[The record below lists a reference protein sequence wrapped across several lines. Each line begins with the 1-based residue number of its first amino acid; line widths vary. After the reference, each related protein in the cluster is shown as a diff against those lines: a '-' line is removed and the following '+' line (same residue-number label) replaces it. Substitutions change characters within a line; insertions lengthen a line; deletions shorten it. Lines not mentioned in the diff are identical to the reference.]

1 MVEAAVTAD
10 NTCDTKPLRVGL
22 DIGSTTV
29 KAVVLDQTDS
39 LDAVLFSD
47 YRRHHANVRATVAGL
62 LEDIHKE
69 LEARG
74 RGDEPIRLA
83 ITGSGGLAL
92 ADNLH
97 VPFVQEVI
105 AETRAI
111 DEEYPQADVIIE
123 LGGEDAKI
131 TYLKPTP
138 EQRMNGSC
146 AGGTGAFIDQMAT
159 LLDTDAA
166 GLNDMAKHYETLYP
180 IASRCGVF
188 AKTDL
193 QPLIND
199 GAAKPDLAASIF
211 TAVAT
216 QTIAGLA
223 SGRPIHG
230 TVIFLGGPLFFMSE
244 LREAFHRALEGKVD
258 EFIVPTDAH
267 LYVAFGS
274 ALLAGEPDQLEE
286 GQHFE
291 ARTCADILKSL
302 EDLKNLP
309 ANTPTMP
316 PLFPTEADREAF
328 NNRHHREHV
337 HIGTLDG
344 AQGPHFLGIDAGSLE
359 GWFAPDT
366 YHYTSGS
373 ADLAVM
379 KQAVAKQKALL
390 AKAWES
396 RSEAAKV
403 KTPYEAL
410 TLASIIEKET
420 GLATD
425 RHLVSSVFNNRL
437 SIGMPLQTD
446 PTVIYGLG
454 EKFSGNITRK
464 DLQTPTPYNTYVIP
478 ALPPTPI
485 AAPTW
490 ASIEAAVNPAD
501 TRFLYFVSKGD
512 GSSHFSQSL
521 AEHNRA
527 VRQFILNRPKTQKKA
542 KPKEPQPTKET
553 ARSITPV

>member
-1 MVEAAVTAD
+1 MTQEEKKNTEAAAPEAQEPAEQNAGTMAATALPRNQNEAQD
-10 NTCDTKPLRVGL
+10 KARPEAKAEGAPDEKPEEKAGEKLAEKPRRRRRPLTFERAVESATPDTAVRITVETGDSARRVMERLRE
-22 DIGSTTV
+22 
-29 KAVVLDQTDS
+29 
-39 LDAVLFSD
+39 
-47 YRRHHANVRATVAGL
+47 AGL
-62 LEDIHKE
+62 QVKDF
-69 LEARG
+69 
-74 RGDEPIRLA
+74 DMRLA
-83 ITGSGGLAL
+83 ARLVKDHKLSSIHTG
-92 ADNLH
+92 
-97 VPFVQEVI
+97 
-105 AETRAI
+105 
-111 DEEYPQADVIIE
+111 
-123 LGGEDAKI
+123 
-131 TYLKPTP
+131 TY
-138 EQRMNGSC
+138 E
-146 AGGTGAFIDQMAT
+146 F
-159 LLDTDAA
+159 
-166 GLNDMAKHYETLYP
+166 
-180 IASRCGVF
+180 
-188 AKTDL
+188 
-193 QPLIND
+193 
-199 GAAKPDLAASIF
+199 KPDLTPAGILETLARGPIVDQSLRIPDGAPVWEVLAIFRNATALKQTAASMPE
-211 TAVAT
+211 A
-216 QTIAGLA
+216 
-223 SGRPIHG
+223 
-230 TVIFLGGPLFFMSE
+230 E
-244 LREAFHRALEGKVD
+244 LRRA
-258 EFIVPTDAH
+258 
-267 LYVAFGS
+267 
-274 ALLAGEPDQLEE
+274 
-286 GQHFE
+286 
-291 ARTCADILKSL
+291 
-302 EDLKNLP
+302 
-309 ANTPTMP
+309 
-316 PLFPTEADREAF
+316 
-328 NNRHHREHV
+328 
-337 HIGTLDG
+337 
-344 AQGPHFLGIDAGSLE
+344 LGIDAGSLE

-396 RSEAAKV
+396 RSEAARV

-490 ASIEAAVNPAD
+490 ASIEAAVNPAN

-553 ARSITPV
+553 AR

>member
-1 MVEAAVTAD
+1 
-10 NTCDTKPLRVGL
+10 
-22 DIGSTTV
+22 
-29 KAVVLDQTDS
+29 
-39 LDAVLFSD
+39 
-47 YRRHHANVRATVAGL
+47 
-62 LEDIHKE
+62 
-69 LEARG
+69 
-74 RGDEPIRLA
+74 
-83 ITGSGGLAL
+83 
-92 ADNLH
+92 
-97 VPFVQEVI
+97 
-105 AETRAI
+105 
-111 DEEYPQADVIIE
+111 
-123 LGGEDAKI
+123 
-131 TYLKPTP
+131 
-138 EQRMNGSC
+138 
-146 AGGTGAFIDQMAT
+146 
-159 LLDTDAA
+159 
-166 GLNDMAKHYETLYP
+166 
-180 IASRCGVF
+180 
-188 AKTDL
+188 
-193 QPLIND
+193 
-199 GAAKPDLAASIF
+199 
-211 TAVAT
+211 
-216 QTIAGLA
+216 
-223 SGRPIHG
+223 
-230 TVIFLGGPLFFMSE
+230 
-244 LREAFHRALEGKVD
+244 
-258 EFIVPTDAH
+258 
-267 LYVAFGS
+267 
-274 ALLAGEPDQLEE
+274 
-286 GQHFE
+286 
-291 ARTCADILKSL
+291 
-302 EDLKNLP
+302 
-309 ANTPTMP
+309 
-316 PLFPTEADREAF
+316 
-328 NNRHHREHV
+328 
-337 HIGTLDG
+337 
-344 AQGPHFLGIDAGSLE
+344 
-359 GWFAPDT
+359 
-366 YHYTSGS
+366 
-373 ADLAVM
+373 M

>member
-1 MVEAAVTAD
+1 ME
-10 NTCDTKPLRVGL
+10 R
-22 DIGSTTV
+22 
-29 KAVVLDQTDS
+29 
-39 LDAVLFSD
+39 
-47 YRRHHANVRATVAGL
+47 
-62 LEDIHKE
+62 
-69 LEARG
+69 
-74 RGDEPIRLA
+74 
-83 ITGSGGLAL
+83 
-92 ADNLH
+92 
-97 VPFVQEVI
+97 
-105 AETRAI
+105 
-111 DEEYPQADVIIE
+111 
-123 LGGEDAKI
+123 
-131 TYLKPTP
+131 
-138 EQRMNGSC
+138 
-146 AGGTGAFIDQMAT
+146 
-159 LLDTDAA
+159 
-166 GLNDMAKHYETLYP
+166 
-180 IASRCGVF
+180 
-188 AKTDL
+188 
-193 QPLIND
+193 
-199 GAAKPDLAASIF
+199 
-211 TAVAT
+211 
-216 QTIAGLA
+216 
-223 SGRPIHG
+223 
-230 TVIFLGGPLFFMSE
+230 
-244 LREAFHRALEGKVD
+244 LREAGLQVKDFDMRLAARLVKDHKLSSIHTGTYEFKPGLTPAGILETLARGPIVD
-258 EFIVPTDAH
+258 
-267 LYVAFGS
+267 
-274 ALLAGEPDQLEE
+274 Q
-286 GQHFE
+286 
-291 ARTCADILKSL
+291 SL
-302 EDLKNLP
+302 RIP
-309 ANTPTMP
+309 
-316 PLFPTEADREAF
+316 
-328 NNRHHREHV
+328 
-337 HIGTLDG
+337 DG
-344 AQGPHFLGIDAGSLE
+344 APVWEVLAIFRNATALKQTAASMPEDELRRALGIDVGSLE

-396 RSEAAKV
+396 RSEAARV

>member
-1 MVEAAVTAD
+1 MTQEEKKNTEAAAPEAQEPAEQNAGTMAATALPRNQNEAQD
-10 NTCDTKPLRVGL
+10 KAQPEAKAEGAPDEKPEE
-22 DIGSTTV
+22 
-29 KAVVLDQTDS
+29 KAGEKP
-39 LDAVLFSD
+39 AEKP
-47 YRRHHANVRATVAGL
+47 RRRRRPLTLVAGGML
-62 LEDIHKE
+62 VVRITVETGDSARRVMERLR
-69 LEARG
+69 EAG
-74 RGDEPIRLA
+74 LQVKDFDMRLA
-83 ITGSGGLAL
+83 ARLVKDHKLSSIHTG
-92 ADNLH
+92 
-97 VPFVQEVI
+97 
-105 AETRAI
+105 
-111 DEEYPQADVIIE
+111 
-123 LGGEDAKI
+123 
-131 TYLKPTP
+131 TY
-138 EQRMNGSC
+138 E
-146 AGGTGAFIDQMAT
+146 F
-159 LLDTDAA
+159 
-166 GLNDMAKHYETLYP
+166 
-180 IASRCGVF
+180 
-188 AKTDL
+188 
-193 QPLIND
+193 
-199 GAAKPDLAASIF
+199 KPDLTPAGILETLARGPIVDQSLRIPDGAPVWEVLAIFRNATALKQTAASMPE
-211 TAVAT
+211 A
-216 QTIAGLA
+216 
-223 SGRPIHG
+223 
-230 TVIFLGGPLFFMSE
+230 E
-244 LREAFHRALEGKVD
+244 LRRA
-258 EFIVPTDAH
+258 
-267 LYVAFGS
+267 
-274 ALLAGEPDQLEE
+274 
-286 GQHFE
+286 
-291 ARTCADILKSL
+291 
-302 EDLKNLP
+302 
-309 ANTPTMP
+309 
-316 PLFPTEADREAF
+316 
-328 NNRHHREHV
+328 
-337 HIGTLDG
+337 
-344 AQGPHFLGIDAGSLE
+344 LGIDAGSLE

>member
-1 MVEAAVTAD
+1 MTGGQLKKMLVLEGLLYTLAAVLASLLLTVVMGPLLGTAV
-10 NTCDTKPLRVGL
+10 NSLFWFFTYRFTLAPILL
-22 DIGSTTV
+22 IFPIF
-29 KAVVLDQTDS
+29 VVLGLVIPLLT
-39 LDAVLFSD
+39 
-47 YRRHHANVRATVAGL
+47 YRSIARHTVVERLREAGL
-62 LEDIHKE
+62 QVKDF
-69 LEARG
+69 
-74 RGDEPIRLA
+74 DMRLA
-83 ITGSGGLAL
+83 ARLVKDHKLSSIHTG
-92 ADNLH
+92 
-97 VPFVQEVI
+97 
-105 AETRAI
+105 
-111 DEEYPQADVIIE
+111 
-123 LGGEDAKI
+123 
-131 TYLKPTP
+131 TY
-138 EQRMNGSC
+138 E
-146 AGGTGAFIDQMAT
+146 F
-159 LLDTDAA
+159 
-166 GLNDMAKHYETLYP
+166 
-180 IASRCGVF
+180 
-188 AKTDL
+188 
-193 QPLIND
+193 
-199 GAAKPDLAASIF
+199 KPDLTPAGILETLARGPIVDQSLRIPDGAPVWEVLAIFRNATALKQTAASMPE
-211 TAVAT
+211 A
-216 QTIAGLA
+216 
-223 SGRPIHG
+223 
-230 TVIFLGGPLFFMSE
+230 E
-244 LREAFHRALEGKVD
+244 LRRA
-258 EFIVPTDAH
+258 
-267 LYVAFGS
+267 
-274 ALLAGEPDQLEE
+274 
-286 GQHFE
+286 
-291 ARTCADILKSL
+291 
-302 EDLKNLP
+302 
-309 ANTPTMP
+309 
-316 PLFPTEADREAF
+316 
-328 NNRHHREHV
+328 
-337 HIGTLDG
+337 
-344 AQGPHFLGIDAGSLE
+344 LGIDAGSLE

-396 RSEAAKV
+396 RSEATRV

>member
-1 MVEAAVTAD
+1 MIFDYHSSPSAHT
-10 NTCDTKPLRVGL
+10 
-22 DIGSTTV
+22 
-29 KAVVLDQTDS
+29 
-39 LDAVLFSD
+39 LFST
-47 YRRHHANVRATVAGL
+47 RRKRSA
-62 LEDIHKE
+62 KPP
-69 LEARG
+69 
-74 RGDEPIRLA
+74 EPR
-83 ITGSGGLAL
+83 GSGGVTLLVLLQLAEVVIGFDGFRREGIIL
-92 ADNLH
+92 PPADK
-97 VPFVQEVI
+97 
-105 AETRAI
+105 
-111 DEEYPQADVIIE
+111 
-123 LGGEDAKI
+123 GGCHG
-131 TYLKPTP
+131 
-138 EQRMNGSC
+138 Q
-146 AGGTGAFIDQMAT
+146 AGGDQLLQLGRLDGQHRVAGGAEDLIGQRQRVFERAVESATPDTAVRITVETGDSARRVMER
-159 LLDTDAA
+159 LREA
-166 GLNDMAKHYETLYP
+166 GLQVKDFDMRLAARLVKDHKLSSIHTGTYE
-180 IASRCGVF
+180 F
-188 AKTDL
+188 
-193 QPLIND
+193 
-199 GAAKPDLAASIF
+199 KPDLTPAGILETLARGPIVDQSLRIPDGAPVWEVLAIFRNATALKQTAASMPE
-211 TAVAT
+211 A
-216 QTIAGLA
+216 
-223 SGRPIHG
+223 
-230 TVIFLGGPLFFMSE
+230 E
-244 LREAFHRALEGKVD
+244 LRRA
-258 EFIVPTDAH
+258 
-267 LYVAFGS
+267 
-274 ALLAGEPDQLEE
+274 
-286 GQHFE
+286 
-291 ARTCADILKSL
+291 
-302 EDLKNLP
+302 
-309 ANTPTMP
+309 
-316 PLFPTEADREAF
+316 
-328 NNRHHREHV
+328 
-337 HIGTLDG
+337 
-344 AQGPHFLGIDAGSLE
+344 LGIDAGSLE

-396 RSEAAKV
+396 RSEAARV

>member
-1 MVEAAVTAD
+1 MTQEEKKNTEAAASETQDPAEQ
-10 NTCDTKPLRVGL
+10 NAGP
-22 DIGSTTV
+22 
-29 KAVVLDQTDS
+29 KA
-39 LDAVLFSD
+39 
-47 YRRHHANVRATVAGL
+47 
-62 LEDIHKE
+62 
-69 LEARG
+69 
-74 RGDEPIRLA
+74 
-83 ITGSGGLAL
+83 
-92 ADNLH
+92 
-97 VPFVQEVI
+97 
-105 AETRAI
+105 
-111 DEEYPQADVIIE
+111 
-123 LGGEDAKI
+123 EDALTRNQKEAQ
-131 TYLKPTP
+131 P
-138 EQRMNGSC
+138 EAK
-146 AGGTGAFIDQMAT
+146 AGGAPDEKA
-159 LLDTDAA
+159 
-166 GLNDMAKHYETLYP
+166 
-180 IASRCGVF
+180 
-188 AKTDL
+188 
-193 QPLIND
+193 
-199 GAAKPDLAASIF
+199 AAKPRRRRRPLTLVAGGMLIVLCAAMGLRWEADQRVF
-211 TAVAT
+211 ERAVESAT
-216 QTIAGLA
+216 PDSAVRI
-223 SGRPIHG
+223 
-230 TVIFLGGPLFFMSE
+230 TVETGDSARRVME
-244 LREAFHRALEGKVD
+244 RLREAGLQVKDFDMRLAARLVKDHKLSSIHTGTYEFKPGLTPAGILETLAKGPIVD
-258 EFIVPTDAH
+258 
-267 LYVAFGS
+267 
-274 ALLAGEPDQLEE
+274 Q
-286 GQHFE
+286 
-291 ARTCADILKSL
+291 SL
-302 EDLKNLP
+302 RIP
-309 ANTPTMP
+309 
-316 PLFPTEADREAF
+316 
-328 NNRHHREHV
+328 
-337 HIGTLDG
+337 DG
-344 AQGPHFLGIDAGSLE
+344 APVWEVLAIFRNATALKQTAASMPEDELRRALGIDAGSLE

-437 SIGMPLQTD
+437 RIGMPLQTD

-501 TRFLYFVSKGD
+501 TKFLYFVSKGD

-542 KPKEPQPTKET
+542 EPRKPQPTKEN
-553 ARSITPV
+553 ARSITSA

>member
-1 MVEAAVTAD
+1 MTQEEKKNTKAAAPEAEEPAEQNAGPKAEDALTRNLNKAQDEARPEAKAEGAPDEKLEEKTEEKAGEKSAEKPRRRRRPLTLVAGGMLVVLCAAMGLRWEADQRVFERAVESATPDAAVRITVETGDSARRVMER
-10 NTCDTKPLRVGL
+10 LR
-22 DIGSTTV
+22 
-29 KAVVLDQTDS
+29 K
-39 LDAVLFSD
+39 
-47 YRRHHANVRATVAGL
+47 AGL
-62 LEDIHKE
+62 QVKDFDMRLAARLVKDHKLSSIHTGTYEFKPGLTPAGILET
-69 LEARG
+69 LARG
-74 RGDEPIRLA
+74 PIVDQSLRIPDGAPVWEVLA
-83 ITGSGGLAL
+83 IFRNATAL
-92 ADNLH
+92 K
-97 VPFVQEVI
+97 Q
-105 AETRAI
+105 T
-111 DEEYPQADVIIE
+111 
-123 LGGEDAKI
+123 
-131 TYLKPTP
+131 
-138 EQRMNGSC
+138 
-146 AGGTGAFIDQMAT
+146 
-159 LLDTDAA
+159 
-166 GLNDMAKHYETLYP
+166 
-180 IASRCGVF
+180 
-188 AKTDL
+188 
-193 QPLIND
+193 
-199 GAAKPDLAASIF
+199 AASM
-211 TAVAT
+211 
-216 QTIAGLA
+216 
-223 SGRPIHG
+223 PED
-230 TVIFLGGPLFFMSE
+230 E
-244 LREAFHRALEGKVD
+244 LRRA
-258 EFIVPTDAH
+258 
-267 LYVAFGS
+267 
-274 ALLAGEPDQLEE
+274 
-286 GQHFE
+286 
-291 ARTCADILKSL
+291 
-302 EDLKNLP
+302 
-309 ANTPTMP
+309 
-316 PLFPTEADREAF
+316 
-328 NNRHHREHV
+328 
-337 HIGTLDG
+337 
-344 AQGPHFLGIDAGSLE
+344 LGIDAGSLE

-396 RSEAAKV
+396 RSEAARV

-437 SIGMPLQTD
+437 RIGMPLQTD

-454 EKFSGNITRK
+454 ENFSGNITRK

-553 ARSITPV
+553 AR